1 MQAEDYQFFQTH
13 GYVSLGKI
21 FTADEA
27 KYFLDAFDQDR
38 ANYPSYW
45 YKFGGHQT
53 INCDSLA
60 STPEFDQL
68 IRHPEVMIPLQTLM
82 GGLVCFSEICI
93 RHMAPYDDQPNQG
106 WHRDRPHW
114 FDHPLRMDYI
124 QLMVYLTDVDQ
135 TTHCFS
141 ISPEGIDQEV
151 LGIEE
156 QLDRTNGLDLHGPA
170 GTAIL
175 FNVSVLHTATTRI
188 TQRERKTVQIYYG
201 HRDRPFLSND
211 SIMPPTLCLDH
222 PDPEVRAFYG
232 VLNGKTR
239 TYLERTKA
247 ENTDTRQ
254 ELSVEEMGKIL
265 YQIDIE
271 NRKRH

>member
-1 MQAEDYQFFQTH
+1 
-13 GYVSLGKI
+13 
-21 FTADEA
+21 
-27 KYFLDAFDQDR
+27 
-38 ANYPSYW
+38 
-45 YKFGGHQT
+45 
-53 INCDSLA
+53 
-60 STPEFDQL
+60 
-68 IRHPEVMIPLQTLM
+68 MILL
-82 GGLVCFSEICI
+82 S
-93 RHMAPYDDQPNQG
+93 
-106 WHRDRPHW
+106 
-114 FDHPLRMDYI
+114 
-124 QLMVYLTDVDQ
+124 DVGEH
-135 TTHCFS
+135 THCFS

-156 QLDRTNGLDLHGPA
+156 QLERTNGLDLHGPA

-188 TQRERKTVQIYYG
+188 TERERKTVQIYYG

-247 ENTDTRQ
+247 ENTDARP